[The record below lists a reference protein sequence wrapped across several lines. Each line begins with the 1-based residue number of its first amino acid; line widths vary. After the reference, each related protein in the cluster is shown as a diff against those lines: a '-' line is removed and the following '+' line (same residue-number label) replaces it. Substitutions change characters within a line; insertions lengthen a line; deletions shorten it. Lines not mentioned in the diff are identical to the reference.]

1 MSDAA
6 KPLVIIS
13 DPQQD
18 RYASLH
24 SIDWWDQE
32 RIKNA
37 RVMVVGAGALGNEVL
52 KNLALLGIGNLFIV
66 DFDVVEASNLTRSVL
81 FRLEDGGRPKALVA
95 AERIRMINPDVHVGV
110 LQGDVIHELGT
121 GVYRHMDVVISC
133 LDNRAARLAV
143 NRACWQIQKPWIDGA
158 LGVLSGLMRS
168 FVPPNGAC
176 YECNMTERDYQLLNI
191 RYSCPPGFT
200 PVVGREPTIPTTVS
214 LIAAL
219 QVQEALK
226 LLYGMEVAAG
236 HVTYYSG
243 EAIRFTHLSYP
254 HREDCPA
261 HNIYETVI
269 ELPASVN
276 DLTVEQFVQAIVPFL
291 EAGMGGTIFL
301 PRKIAT
307 VGYCSGCE
315 RRELIYRPYDEIVSD
330 ELACTSCGT
339 ARIFD
344 VTGTLATQAPPRDV
358 LLKQLAI
365 PPWHILPVRMGKQ
378 WLYFELSGDKPH
390 MLADWQK

>member
-1 MSDAA
+1 MSDPT

-32 RIKNA
+32 RIKHA

-66 DFDVVEASNLTRSVL
+66 DFDIVEAANLTRSML
-81 FRLEDGGRPKALVA
+81 FRLEDGGLPKAPVA
-95 AERIRMINPDVHVGV
+95 AQRIRLLNPDVRVGSF
-110 LQGDVIHELGT
+110 QGNVIDELGA
-121 GVYRHMDVVISC
+121 GIYRYIDVVISC

-143 NRACWQIQKPWIDGA
+143 NRACWQLQKPWIDGA

-176 YECNMTERDYQLLNI
+176 YECSMTELDYQLLNL

-200 PVVGREPTIPTTVS
+200 LVTGREPTIPTTVS

-226 LLYGMEVAAG
+226 LLHGMEVAAG

-243 EAIRFTHLSYP
+243 ETIRFTHLSYP
-254 HREDCPA
+254 IREDCPA
-261 HNIYETVI
+261 HDVYEQVI
-269 ELPASVN
+269 ELPLSVN
-276 DLTVEQFVQAIVPFL
+276 DLTVEQFAQAITPFL
-291 EAGMGGTIFL
+291 APGLGGTIFL
-301 PRKIAT
+301 PRKVAT
-307 VGYCSGCE
+307 FGYCPVCKE
-315 RRELIYRPYDEIVSD
+315 REQIYRPYDEVMQS
-330 ELACTSCGT
+330 EATCPSCHTG
-339 ARIFD
+339 RIFD
-344 VTGTLATQAPPRDV
+344 VTGTLATQSPPRDV
-358 LLKQLAI
+358 SLKQLAI
-365 PPWHILPVRMGKQ
+365 PQWHILPVRTGKQ

-390 MLADWQK
+390 MLADWQ